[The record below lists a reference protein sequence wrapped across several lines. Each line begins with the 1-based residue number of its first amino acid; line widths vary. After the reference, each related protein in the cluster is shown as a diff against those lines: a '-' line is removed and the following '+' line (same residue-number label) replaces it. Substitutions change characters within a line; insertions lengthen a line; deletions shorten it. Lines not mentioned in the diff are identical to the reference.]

1 MFVEQLDLL
10 RCTNQHR
17 DANLVATATRTV
29 DRRIV
34 EGVLGCPVCNTEY
47 EIRGGTVWFSAAD
60 AERPAF
66 AGATDAE
73 AVRLAALLA
82 VDGRGGC
89 YVLCG
94 VWGARARGLA
104 DVAPVELLLVSP
116 PLDVGEWSTL
126 RGSGDALPLAGG
138 RVRGVAI
145 DRPSAALADAAA
157 QALTENGRLVAPV
170 ATPVP
175 ASITILARDDR
186 HWVGRHQPPPAPQ
199 ALVTPRRA
207 APRTGSR

>member
-17 DANLVATATRTV
+17 DTNLVATATRTV

-34 EGVLGCPVCNTEY
+34 EGVLGCPVCRVEY
-47 EIRGGTVWFSAAD
+47 DIRGGAVWFGAAD
-60 AERPAF
+60 AELPAST
-66 AGATDAE
+66 GATEAE

-94 VWGARARGLA
+94 AWGTLARALV
-104 DVAPVELLLVSP
+104 DVAPAELLLVSP
-116 PLDVGEWSTL
+116 PLDVLDWSTL
-126 RGSGDALPLAGG
+126 RGSGDTIPLAEG
-138 RVRGVAI
+138 RARGVAI
-145 DRPSAALADAAA
+145 DRPSPALAEAAA
-157 QALTENGRLVAPV
+157 RSLIENGRLVAPA

-175 ASITILARDDR
+175 STITILAQDDR
-186 HWVGRHQPPPAPQ
+186 HWVGRHQPPPAPP